1 MDYHFRKA
9 QNSEDFKGIIALQQA
24 NLLQNLSLETI
35 QKEGFVRVCHSLEDL
50 TKLNEFEEQLIAIQ
64 DNEVIA
70 YILAMPP
77 GSRTSI
83 PMLLPMFEQFDQID
97 WKGQKISSYSY
108 LAIGQVCVAK
118 EFRSQGLFA
127 NAYAA
132 YKELFSKKY
141 DFAIT
146 ELSKKNLR
154 SLSAHKKIGFQTIH
168 TFQDEYE
175 EWEIVLWD
183 WKNS

>member
-1 MDYHFRKA
+1 MDYYFRTA

-35 QKEGFVRVCHSLEDL
+35 QKEGFVRVCHSLGDL
-50 TKLNEFEEQLIAIQ
+50 TKLNEFEKQLIAIQ
-64 DNEVIA
+64 DKEVIA

-77 GSRTSI
+77 ASRTSI

-146 ELSKKNLR
+146 EISKKNLR

-175 EWEIVLWD
+175 EWDIVLWD
-183 WKNS
+183 WK